1 MTIVVVENG
10 CEKRHFLVWN
20 RVRIWRPCRHTP
32 CKSFLEYPPGMIR
45 TKLFLVWLNFRLTF
59 KYYHRETEIRTV
71 RFLTENLRGKTGLGR
86 LSDCDRLC
94 VLCTPGGGGYFW
106 EFMLGVCSPV
116 FQILTLFQTKKCH
129 FSHPFFGPG
138 LWNPCPFSH
147 LASKKLCHHY
157 SDQSTNT
164 VKKFLKIHFKF
175 AYYFF
180 LLIHEELKWRS
191 LP

>member
-71 RFLTENLRGKTGLGR
+71 RFLTENLQGKTGLGR

-94 VLCTPGGGGYFW
+94 VLCTPGGGGVF
-106 EFMLGVCSPV
+106 LGIHARGVQSGFPNPDPISDQKMSFFTPV
-116 FQILTLFQTKKCH
+116 FRTRPLKSIPVFT
-129 FSHPFFGPG
+129 PG
-138 LWNPCPFSH
+138 L
-147 LASKKLCHHY
+147 
-157 SDQSTNT
+157 
-164 VKKFLKIHFKF
+164 
-175 AYYFF
+175 
-180 LLIHEELKWRS
+180 
-191 LP
+191 